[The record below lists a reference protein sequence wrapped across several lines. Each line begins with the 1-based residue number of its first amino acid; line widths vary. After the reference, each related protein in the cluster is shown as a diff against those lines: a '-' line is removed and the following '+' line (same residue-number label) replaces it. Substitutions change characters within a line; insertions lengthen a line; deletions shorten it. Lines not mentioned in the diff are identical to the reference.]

1 MTKTKQQQQQLVI
14 NNNINNNNKL
24 DHTHTLART
33 HTYTLTHT
41 CGYRRYLAD
50 SIWNNLLDT
59 HTHNQQQHRYNTLV
73 VPTDWLLTIPSGN
86 PPTCGDKCGTV
97 GSDTTFGGT
106 GDGRSAAAAAAAAAT
121 AAAAAA
127 TELAATAEPA
137 GGGGARAELLLLL
150 PLTLLPR
157 FVVLWGPSCGVVLCA
172 RWCSAPV

>member
-1 MTKTKQQQQQLVI
+1 M
-14 NNNINNNNKL
+14 
-24 DHTHTLART
+24 
-33 HTYTLTHT
+33 
-41 CGYRRYLAD
+41 AD
-50 SIWNNLLDT
+50 SIWNNSLDT
-59 HTHNQQQHRYNTLV
+59 HTHNQQEHRYNTLV

-97 GSDTTFGGT
+97 GSDTTFGGI
-106 GDGRSAAAAAAAAAT
+106 GDGRSAAAAAAT

-137 GGGGARAELLLLL
+137 GGGGARAELLL

-172 RWCSAPV
+172 R